1 MPSTERIDFRIDPEK
16 KAVIKHAADMEG
28 LSTSD
33 FIKRTA
39 YLAAVEKI
47 QTHLHL
53 TRQDAQVFAQS
64 IIRSP
69 KPNKA
74 LKRAIN
80 QSNL

>member
-16 KAVIKHAADMEG
+16 KAVIQHAADMEG

-53 TRQDAQVFAQS
+53 SEQDAQTFAKS
-64 IIRSP
+64 IINPS
-69 KPNKA
+69 KPNKR
-74 LKRAIN
+74 LRRAIN
-80 QSNL
+80 QSNH

>member
-16 KAVIKHAADMEG
+16 KAVIQHAADMEG

-53 TRQDAQVFAQS
+53 SGKDAQVFAKS
-64 IIRSP
+64 IIDPP
-69 KPNKA
+69 KPNKR
-74 LKRAIN
+74 LRRAII
-80 QSNL
+80 QSSH